1 MNEWTNEWNG
11 ANEWQPEKDPKRG
24 ENVTGG
30 REGRTRG
37 DEEAKREKSKRGGE
51 PAGRRVAVSCSETK
65 RAKRVYWCSC
75 ASDKSVWSVCPAVC
89 LSICLSVRPGIGGLA
104 WHLTRGEE
112 KRTGETRGEDV
123 MLDISQHREMHT
135 YYLLTHTY
143 GHIRHIHTIRT
154 PDTHTHTHTHTHIHT
169 RWTYS

>member
-65 RAKRVYWCSC
+65 RAKRGYWCSC

-89 LSICLSVRPGIGGLA
+89 LSICLSVRPGIGG
-104 WHLTRGEE
+104 TGMTSDGGEE
-112 KRTGETRGEDV
+112 KRTGEETRGEDV

-135 YYLLTHTY
+135 YLLTHTY
-143 GHIRHIHTIRT
+143 GHIRHIHIRT
-154 PDTHTHTHTHTHIHT
+154 PDTHTHIHA

>member
-1 MNEWTNEWNG
+1 MMIREGMNEWTNEWNG

-89 LSICLSVRPGIGGLA
+89 LSICLSVRNDFPTLF
-104 WHLTRGEE
+104 
-112 KRTGETRGEDV
+112 TGYARPLV
-123 MLDISQHREMHT
+123 SRFLYFDILQCYLWEYFTLGRNTTGDGQSSQ
-135 YYLLTHTY
+135 Y
-143 GHIRHIHTIRT
+143 GRPA
-154 PDTHTHTHTHTHIHT
+154 PDT
-169 RWTYS
+169 S